1 MGFNAVL
8 ILTDGDDTSSN
19 VSLEELKQE
28 MQKSGFKSEKRIA
41 FFTVGY
47 GNEREFNPEAL
58 TKIAELN
65 GGYYSKG
72 DPESISKLMSNLQ
85 LEF

>member
-1 MGFNAVL
+1 MLV
-8 ILTDGDDTSSN
+8 LTDGEDSESQIALNTLGQE
-19 VSLEELKQE
+19 LE
-28 MQKSGFKSEKRIA
+28 KSGFSTDERIA

-47 GNEREFNPEAL
+47 GREGDFNPEVL
-58 TKIAELN
+58 QQITELN

-72 DPESISKLMSNLQ
+72 DPETINRLMADLQ